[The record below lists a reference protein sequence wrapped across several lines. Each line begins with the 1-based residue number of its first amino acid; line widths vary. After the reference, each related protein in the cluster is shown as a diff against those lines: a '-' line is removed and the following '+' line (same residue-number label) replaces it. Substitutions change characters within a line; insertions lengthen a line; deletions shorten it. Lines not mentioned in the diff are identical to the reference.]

1 MELEG
6 LTGEEIVKK
15 ELDTG
20 VPIIYELDAQGN
32 THAFSPPP
40 FHSD

>member
-1 MELEG
+1 MQLEG

-20 VPIIYELDAQGN
+20 VPIIYELDSEGCGS
-32 THAFSPPP
+32 HKFSLV
-40 FHSD
+40 